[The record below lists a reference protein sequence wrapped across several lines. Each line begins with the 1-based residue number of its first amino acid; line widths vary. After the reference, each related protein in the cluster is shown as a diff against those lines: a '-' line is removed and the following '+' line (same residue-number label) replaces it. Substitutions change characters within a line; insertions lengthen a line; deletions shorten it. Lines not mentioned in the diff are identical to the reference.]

1 MMVKT
6 YRSREH
12 VVHECPQ
19 TPPVH
24 RLPVTRSL
32 QDLWSPKFS
41 EHTEQIMNEEC
52 APVENGGRM
61 ATGQQTPVLCTG
73 TDLPTALCSTT
84 YICTSYG
91 NDLMPLMNASYA
103 NNVNHSIGLH
113 NIA

>member
-41 EHTEQIMNEEC
+41 EHTEQIVNEEC
-52 APVENGGRM
+52 APVENGDR
-61 ATGQQTPVLCTG
+61 TQTPVLCTG

-84 YICTSYG
+84 YTYQ
-91 NDLMPLMNASYA
+91 LWK
-103 NNVNHSIGLH
+103 
-113 NIA
+113 